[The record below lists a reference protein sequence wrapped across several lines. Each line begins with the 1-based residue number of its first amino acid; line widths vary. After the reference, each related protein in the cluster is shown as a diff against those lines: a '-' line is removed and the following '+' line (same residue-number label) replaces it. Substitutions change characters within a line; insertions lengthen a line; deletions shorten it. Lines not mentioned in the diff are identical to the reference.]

1 MNHSSISPVSARDS
15 AVDPFR
21 PGRPVK
27 DRSTGARLAAVA
39 AAALVLG
46 AALVTY
52 AIAAGNDLNEAGK
65 VAYDRGDYAAAERL
79 FSQAIAQ
86 APEEPLFHY
95 HRAVALTRLGRY
107 REAAQSYE
115 TLLRLRPPSRL
126 AAAARDGLEALGPVS
141 RSSGSRV
148 RDLDE
153 VSVPLRP
160 GPGGW
165 MTEALLNETRTGR
178 FLVDTGASVTVISPG
193 FARALGLQPGPDA
206 PSMEFQTLGGRT
218 RGVLLNIV
226 SVRVGE
232 AEARNVPAAILDTG
246 PDMDGIL
253 GNTFLSR
260 FTVTLDPRQRVL
272 VLRPR

>member
-1 MNHSSISPVSARDS
+1 LSRSSISPGSASDP
-15 AVDPFR
+15 ALGPFR
-21 PGRPVK
+21 PRRKVK
-27 DRSTGARLAAVA
+27 ARATRARLGA
-39 AAALVLG
+39 AAAAVLVLG
-46 AALVTY
+46 AALITY
-52 AIAAGNDLNEAGK
+52 AVAAGNDLNEAGK
-65 VAYDRGDYAAAERL
+65 TAYDRGDYAVAERL
-79 FSQAIAQ
+79 FSQAIAR
-86 APEEPLFHY
+86 APEQPLFHY

-115 TLLRLRPPSRL
+115 TVLRLRPPSGL
-126 AAAARDGLEALGPVS
+126 AAAARDGLQALGPLS

-153 VSVPLRP
+153 VSVSLRP

-260 FTVTLDPRQRVL
+260 FTVTLDPRQRLL